1 MRRRDFI
8 AGLSGATLAWP
19 LKSVAQ
25 QTDQLRRIGILSPFS
40 KAAMTGASYRGLL
53 DGLRNLGYVEGRSLA
68 IEWRFA
74 NNDVQR
80 LPALVA
86 ELVNAKVEVI
96 VTQSTPAVSAAS
108 KATKR
113 IPIVALTVGDPV
125 GSGFA
130 ASLARPGGNVTGTV
144 VSGEVLSAKRLELL
158 AELAP
163 GVSRVAVLINPDN
176 AYSRRTIPEIKA
188 LTEKSGKEI
197 VVIYAHNLSELNE
210 GLSGLVRQRLR
221 AFIVT
226 DESFFLGNDA
236 RIVEIALQAKLIS
249 IFPWIQSVEA
259 GGLLSYSIDYVTEA
273 RRLASYVDQILKGAR
288 PGELPFQRP
297 EKFQLTVNLKTARAI
312 GITVPQSIIGRADRV
327 IE

>member
-108 KATKR
+108 KATQS

-144 VSGEVLSAKRLELL
+144 VLGEVLSAKRLELL

-163 GVSRVAVLINPDN
+163 SVSRVAVLINPDN

-249 IFPWIQSVEA
+249 IFPWSQSVEA

-297 EKFQLTVNLKTARAI
+297 ENFQLTVNLKTARAI

-327 IE
+327 FE